1 MREEMTV
8 SVISTCT
15 YAKDGSTG
23 NMTCNGEWENLT
35 KFVAHC
41 VEYVKIMSV
50 THALI
55 CGCTYVRSKS
65 ESAF

>member
-1 MREEMTV
+1 M
-8 SVISTCT
+8 SVIGTYTST

-55 CGCTYVRSKS
+55 CGCTNVKSKS